1 MVDRKE
7 MAMDNEVQMFGMTEA
22 AIDAQF
28 KWMIQTMGHE
38 MTAISLL
45 SDAQEVMFRGD
56 TERARQ
62 WINVAKYILSEG
74 MDLRRAA

>member
-7 MAMDNEVQMFGMTEA
+7 MAMNHEVQMFGMTTD
-22 AIDAQF
+22 AIDVQF

-45 SDAQEVMFRGD
+45 SDAQHVMEHGD
-56 TERARQ
+56 NERARQ

-74 MDLRRAA
+74 MSMKRAA